1 MHDVADHN
9 RALSPKQHRSRGGWK
24 DLEGLFMPV
33 AGMRLKYRT
42 RENDESIA
50 TFGELPEGIMMG
62 SQLQAWRT
70 AQRSQSIDRAWKI
83 TTMGLTLLFLTAT
96 IPPCVDASSFGTAPS
111 EPTRMLLP
119 TTCSPPKLAG
129 PPQFLSMPKG
139 TAKYPF
145 SGVCTSP
152 ESPGDQIQYRLE
164 GSWSPS
170 ETDPNKPNASESVTM
185 TGFEPFIPIRAP
197 GGSIFM
203 YWTARCKTDP
213 WLQPEN
219 ANCRLIG
226 TSIPDDL
233 REAVPNLLTLNFPK
247 TDNMIGPA
255 DRQRLYAQYLRLNS
269 PIAGTKLNREGRAPT
284 PDMFIITNPVWNA
297 HVQLGQLFVKATPPK
312 IGATPLTGLE
322 FRWLDAPPDWCGKP
336 PCPPYVHQNSID
348 TSLLLQ
354 GYQVEEN
361 VIRGHTGRWEVR
373 ARSSGKA
380 VPGPWSF
387 PVLFRIFLTQP
398 TQSQRQTSPVQQT
411 APLPSSSVVPPS
423 PVQQSAPLPSS
434 VTQAP
439 TPPPVPQAAPP
450 PPSSVMQAPAS
461 SSSTPAQMNRSS
473 SMFTTRGVEGK
484 KDTTSK
490 ETIGTSSHPEK
501 KP

>member
-1 MHDVADHN
+1 
-9 RALSPKQHRSRGGWK
+9 
-24 DLEGLFMPV
+24 MPV

-42 RENDESIA
+42 TENDESIA

-83 TTMGLTLLFLTAT
+83 PTMGLTLLFLTAT

-247 TDNMIGPA
+247 TDNMIAPA
-255 DRQRLYAQYLRLNS
+255 DRQRFSAQYLRLNS

-284 PDMFIITNPVWNA
+284 PDMFTITNPIWNA
-297 HVQLGQLFVKATPPK
+297 HVQQGQLFLKAQLPK
-312 IGATPLTGLE
+312 IGATPVTELE
-322 FRWLDAPPDWCGKP
+322 FHWLDAPANHPALFNRFA
-336 PCPPYVHQNSID
+336 VD
-348 TSLLLQ
+348 TLQ
-354 GYQVEEN
+354 LVQGFLVDPRVTHGN
-361 VIRGHTGRWEVR
+361 TGRYEVR
-373 ARSSGKA
+373 ARASGKA

-387 PVLFRIFLTQP
+387 PVQFRLFLTQP

-411 APLPSSSVVPPS
+411 APLPSSAVTQPS
-423 PVQQSAPLPSS
+423 PIQQAAPLP
-434 VTQAP
+434 
-439 TPPPVPQAAPP
+439 PP
-450 PPSSVMQAPAS
+450 SVMQAPPPS
-461 SSSTPAQMNRSS
+461 SSAPAQMNRSS
-473 SMFTTRGVEGK
+473 SMFTTRGVEGN
-484 KDTTSK
+484 DHTTSK
-490 ETIGTSSHPEK
+490 ETAGTSPQPEK